1 MLNVYLQSTV
11 SESTLVAL
19 LAARKNKILQLQAEQ
34 EEELDDSVLNSRLVV
49 YTSDQVSVYNFM
61 KNNFLKVEVEK
72 GLTFSFFLCDPIGS
86 LLS

>member
-49 YTSDQVSVYNFM
+49 YTSDQVSFNNFM
-61 KNNFLKVEVEK
+61 KNNSLKV
-72 GLTFSFFLCDPIGS
+72 I
-86 LLS
+86 